1 MVAMLGQKA
10 NIGHRVI
17 MATMF
22 NSNRAL
28 WARPLVASL
37 ATAVIVLSLAQT
49 GPRSG
54 AGKCVESVASIT
66 HSDAH
71 NRDEGDLGAIPKS
84 LSPAERA
91 L

>member
-1 MVAMLGQKA
+1 VVAMLGQKA
-10 NIGHRVI
+10 NIARRGI
-17 MATMF
+17 MAIMF

-28 WARPLVASL
+28 WARPLVAAL
-37 ATAVIVLSLAQT
+37 ATAVIVLSLSQT

-54 AGKCVESVASIT
+54 AGNCVESVASIT
-66 HSDAH
+66 HSDGH
-71 NRDEGDLGAIPKS
+71 NRDEGDVGAILKS